1 MLLMK
6 KLAVLLF
13 SSVCIGIGLN
23 TFILPLHLINGGIF
37 GISLL
42 IKYIWGI
49 QVGHSMIMLNTPIY
63 FLSLLYDKSY
73 FINAILGLVF
83 TSTMIDLLAPLN
95 GLLHLPILISA
106 ILGGIII
113 GIGVGFMIR
122 LHISPG
128 GIDLLAL
135 LISKSKA
142 INPGI
147 VMFLIDVFIII
158 AGIIILKDFRL
169 IYSIITISC
178 VGLCVGLLNMFRS
191 INFYVR

>member
-1 MLLMK
+1 MK
-6 KLAVLLF
+6 KLVVLLF

-23 TFILPLHLINGGIF
+23 IFILPLHIINGGVF

-42 IKYIWGI
+42 IKYIWGT
-49 QVGHSMIMLNTPIY
+49 QVGHSIIMINTPIY
-63 FLSLLYDKSY
+63 LLSLLYDKSY

-83 TSTMIDLLAPLN
+83 TSTMIDWLTPLN

-106 ILGGIII
+106 ILGGITI

-147 VMFLIDVFIII
+147 VMFSIDLFIII
-158 AGIIILKDFRL
+158 AGIIVLKDFKL

-178 VGLCVGLLNMFRS
+178 VGLCVGVLNTFKS

>member
-1 MLLMK
+1 MK
-6 KLAVLLF
+6 KLVVLLF

-23 TFILPLHLINGGIF
+23 IFILPLHIINGGVF

-42 IKYIWGI
+42 IKYIWGT
-49 QVGHSMIMLNTPIY
+49 QVGHSIIMINTPIY
-63 FLSLLYDKSY
+63 LLSLLYDKSY

-83 TSTMIDLLAPLN
+83 TSTMIDWLTPLN
-95 GLLHLPILISA
+95 GLLHPPILISA
-106 ILGGIII
+106 ILGGITI

-147 VMFLIDVFIII
+147 VMFSIDLLIIV
-158 AGIIILKDFRL
+158 AGIIVLKDFKL

-178 VGLCVGLLNMFRS
+178 VGLCVGVLNTFKS
-191 INFYVR
+191 INFYLR

>member
-1 MLLMK
+1 MK

-13 SSVCIGIGLN
+13 SSVCIGMGLN
-23 TFILPLHLINGGIF
+23 IFILPLHLINGGIF

-83 TSTMIDLLAPLN
+83 TSTMIDLLEPLN

-106 ILGGIII
+106 ILGGITI

-158 AGIIILKDFRL
+158 AGIIILKDLRL

-178 VGLCVGLLNMFRS
+178 VGLCVGLLNTFRS

>member
-1 MLLMK
+1 MK
-6 KLAVLLF
+6 KLFVLLF
-13 SSVCIGIGLN
+13 SSMCIGIGLN
-23 TFILPLHLINGGIF
+23 TFILPLHLINGGVF

-49 QVGHSMIMLNTPIY
+49 QVGHSMLMLNTPIY
-63 FLSLLYDKSY
+63 LLSLLYDKSY

-83 TSTMIDLLAPLN
+83 TSTIIDLLASLN
-95 GLLHLPILISA
+95 GIVHLPTLISA
-106 ILGGIII
+106 ILGGITI
-113 GIGVGFMIR
+113 GIGVGLMIR

-147 VMFLIDVFIII
+147 VMFSIDLLIIV
-158 AGIIILKDFRL
+158 AGIIVLRDFKL

-178 VGLCVGLLNMFRS
+178 VGLCVVILNNFKS
-191 INFYVR
+191 INFYVK

>member
-1 MLLMK
+1 MK
-6 KLAVLLF
+6 KLVVLLF

-23 TFILPLHLINGGIF
+23 TFILPLHLINGGVF

-42 IKYIWGI
+42 IKYIWGT
-49 QVGHSMIMLNTPIY
+49 QVGHSIIMINTPIY
-63 FLSLLYDKSY
+63 LLSLLYDKSY

-83 TSTMIDLLAPLN
+83 TSTMIDLLTPLN
-95 GLLHLPILISA
+95 GVVHLPTLISA
-106 ILGGIII
+106 ILGGITI

-147 VMFLIDVFIII
+147 VMFLIDLFIII
-158 AGIIILKDFRL
+158 AGIIVLKDFKL

-178 VGLCVGLLNMFRS
+178 VGLCVGLLNNFRS
-191 INFYVR
+191 INFYVK

>member
-1 MLLMK
+1 MK
-6 KLAVLLF
+6 KLVVLLF

-23 TFILPLHLINGGIF
+23 IFILPLHIINGGVF

-42 IKYIWGI
+42 IKYIWGT
-49 QVGHSMIMLNTPIY
+49 QVGHSIIMINTPIY
-63 FLSLLYDKSY
+63 LLSLLYDKSY

-83 TSTMIDLLAPLN
+83 TSTMIDWLTPLN

-106 ILGGIII
+106 ILGGITI
-113 GIGVGFMIR
+113 GIGIGFMIR

-158 AGIIILKDFRL
+158 AGIIILKDFKL

-178 VGLCVGLLNMFRS
+178 VGLCVGVLNTFKS

>member
-1 MLLMK
+1 MK
-6 KLAVLLF
+6 KLVVLLF

-23 TFILPLHLINGGIF
+23 IFILPLHLINGGIF

-83 TSTMIDLLAPLN
+83 TSTMIDLLTPLN
-95 GLLHLPILISA
+95 GLLHPPILISA
-106 ILGGIII
+106 ILGGITI

-158 AGIIILKDFRL
+158 AGIIILKDFKL

-178 VGLCVGLLNMFRS
+178 VGLCVGVLNTFKS

>member
-1 MLLMK
+1 MK

-13 SSVCIGIGLN
+13 SSVCIGMGLN
-23 TFILPLHLINGGIF
+23 IFILPLHLINGGIF

-106 ILGGIII
+106 ILGGITI

-158 AGIIILKDFRL
+158 AGIIILKDLRL

-178 VGLCVGLLNMFRS
+178 VGLCVGLLNTFRS

>member
-1 MLLMK
+1 MK

-13 SSVCIGIGLN
+13 SSVCIGMGLN
-23 TFILPLHLINGGIF
+23 IFILPLHLINGGIF

-106 ILGGIII
+106 ILGGITI

-158 AGIIILKDFRL
+158 AGIIILKDLRL
-169 IYSIITISC
+169 IYSIIIISC
-178 VGLCVGLLNMFRS
+178 VGLCVGVLNTFKS

>member
-1 MLLMK
+1 MK
-6 KLAVLLF
+6 KLVVLLF

-23 TFILPLHLINGGIF
+23 TFILPLHLINGGVF

-42 IKYIWGI
+42 IKYIWGT
-49 QVGHSMIMLNTPIY
+49 QVGHSIIMINTPIY
-63 FLSLLYDKSY
+63 LLSLLYDKSY
-73 FINAILGLVF
+73 FINAILGLIF
-83 TSTMIDLLAPLN
+83 TSTMIDLLTPLN
-95 GLLHLPILISA
+95 GVVHLPTLISA
-106 ILGGIII
+106 ILGGITI

-135 LISKSKA
+135 LISKSKS

-147 VMFLIDVFIII
+147 VMFLIDLFIII
-158 AGIIILKDFRL
+158 AGIIVLKDFKL

-178 VGLCVGLLNMFRS
+178 VGLCVGLLNNFRS
-191 INFYVR
+191 INFYLK

>member
-1 MLLMK
+1 MK

>member
-1 MLLMK
+1 MK

-106 ILGGIII
+106 ILGGITI

>member
-1 MLLMK
+1 MK
-6 KLAVLLF
+6 KLVVLLF

-23 TFILPLHLINGGIF
+23 IFILPLHLINGGIF

-83 TSTMIDLLAPLN
+83 TSTMIDLLTPLN
-95 GLLHLPILISA
+95 GLLHLPMLISA
-106 ILGGIII
+106 ILGGITI

-158 AGIIILKDFRL
+158 VGIIILKDFKL

-178 VGLCVGLLNMFRS
+178 VGLCVGLLNTFRS

>member
-1 MLLMK
+1 MK

-13 SSVCIGIGLN
+13 SSVCIGMGLN
-23 TFILPLHLINGGIF
+23 IFILPLHLINGGIF

-63 FLSLLYDKSY
+63 LLSLLYDKSY

-106 ILGGIII
+106 ILGGITI

-158 AGIIILKDFRL
+158 AGIIILKDLRL
-169 IYSIITISC
+169 IYSIIIISC
-178 VGLCVGLLNMFRS
+178 VGLCVGVLNTFKS